1 MTVGMVI
8 FKIRPLILNLIVLIF
23 DFTCDAVSLYSDVIN
38 TVCSKNLLFQTVLF
52 QWRAFDS
59 RRRWTAMNG
68 CSRLTVEFFC
78 NLWLQKTPTRISKL
92 SVVLNFFCK
101 SWEEKKKWAWIK
113 LLLPIL
119 LTSAGSSLCAFS
131 SPLYLLWT

>member
-52 QWRAFDS
+52 Q
-59 RRRWTAMNG
+59 
-68 CSRLTVEFFC
+68 
-78 NLWLQKTPTRISKL
+78 
-92 SVVLNFFCK
+92 
-101 SWEEKKKWAWIK
+101 
-113 LLLPIL
+113 
-119 LTSAGSSLCAFS
+119 
-131 SPLYLLWT
+131 